1 MTLTP
6 RFFALP
12 ACVALAVQTLGA
24 CAHAMQTPDVP
35 ERQRHVADVH
45 RAKCGSC
52 HVRVEPG
59 TRTQAELETALARHR
74 KRVHLTEEE
83 WTQMI
88 EYLSQPPQSPR
99 G

>member
-1 MTLTP
+1 MMGTP
-6 RFFALP
+6 H
-12 ACVALAVQTLGA
+12 ALAAALGLA
-24 CAHAMQTPDVP
+24 LGLTGSCAPAPSAPEVP
-35 ERQRHVADVH
+35 ESQRHVAEVH

-59 TRTQAELETALARHR
+59 TRTHMELETALVRHR

-83 WTQMI
+83 WTQMVD
-88 EYLSQPPQSPR
+88 YLARPPE